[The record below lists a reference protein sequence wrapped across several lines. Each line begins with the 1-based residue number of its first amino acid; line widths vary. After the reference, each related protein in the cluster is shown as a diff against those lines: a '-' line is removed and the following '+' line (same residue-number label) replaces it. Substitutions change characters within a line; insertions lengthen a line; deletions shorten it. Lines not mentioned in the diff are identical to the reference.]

1 MSPKLKVL
9 RRVSSPP
16 PVKGFKPYGVISP
29 SRNAEPV
36 NLLYEEYEALR
47 LSDYEHYNHH
57 QASVVM
63 GVSRPTFTR
72 IYASALQ
79 KLATAFVEGR
89 QIAIEG
95 GKIFFDSD
103 WFECAHCS
111 CYFNN
116 PEKDKPVEACPLCG
130 SGKISGFDM
139 DKFSGHKNPDTGQNE
154 CVCTVCGFEMLH
166 QPGKPCN
173 QERCPQCNGAM
184 RRKRAMECKN
194 QRQ

>member
-1 MSPKLKVL
+1 
-9 RRVSSPP
+9 
-16 PVKGFKPYGVISP
+16 VKGFKPYGFVSA
-29 SRNAEPV
+29 SRAEEPV
-36 NLLYEEYEALR
+36 NLLYEEYEAMR

-57 QASVVM
+57 QASIVM

-103 WFECAHCS
+103 WFQCTDCS

-116 PEKDKPVEACPLCG
+116 PEKDKPVERCPLCG
-130 SGKISGFDM
+130 SHRVSGFDM
-139 DKFSGHKNPDTGQNE
+139 EKITSYKILADGQDE
-154 CVCTVCGFEMLH
+154 CICTVCGFEIVH

-173 QERCPQCNGAM
+173 QERCPQCNSVM
-184 RRKRAMECKN
+184 RRKKVLEFSHQKN
-194 QRQ
+194 D